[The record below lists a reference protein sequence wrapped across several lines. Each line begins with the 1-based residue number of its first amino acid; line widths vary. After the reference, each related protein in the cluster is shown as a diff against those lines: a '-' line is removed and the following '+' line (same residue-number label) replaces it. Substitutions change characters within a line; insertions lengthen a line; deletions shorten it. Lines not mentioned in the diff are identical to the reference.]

1 MALPVTAPDS
11 YYTSS
16 SANKASGTNQDIGD
30 KQIFLKLLVAQMENQ
45 DPLNPSDPTQMSA
58 QLAQFNMVEQQTNTN
73 KLLEQMV
80 ANQSSAGSTDSAA
93 SYLGKV
99 VTVNQST
106 IDYSGT
112 PKNFAVDIGANS
124 SSNYLVIS
132 DPDGNPIRT
141 LSLGALA
148 AGKHQLSW
156 DGKTDAGPQAPH
168 ASYYIDVISAD
179 AQGLNVPATVQRSG
193 VVDAVRMTSSG
204 VQLIVGG
211 SPAGLSDVT
220 EIRL

>member
-1 MALPVTAPDS
+1 MALAVTAPDS

-16 SANKASGTNQDIGD
+16 SANLESGTNQDIGD

-80 ANQSSAGSTDSAA
+80 ANQSSGGSTDSAA

-99 VTVNQST
+99 VTVNQSS

-112 PKNFAVDIGANS
+112 TQNFAVDIGANS
-124 SSNYLVIS
+124 GSNYIVIS
-132 DPDGNPIRT
+132 DQDGNPIHT
-141 LSLGALA
+141 LSLGALP

-156 DGKTDAGPQAPH
+156 DGKTDAGPKAQYG
-168 ASYYIDVISAD
+168 SYFIDVISAD
-179 AQGLNVPATVQRSG
+179 AQGLKVPATVQRSG
-193 VVDAVRMTSSG
+193 VVDAVRMTTDG
-204 VQLIVGG
+204 VQLMVGG
-211 SPAGLSDVT
+211 TLAGISDVT